1 MATRDTKKNGKR
13 NRNPRIGLALGG
25 GAARGWAHLG
35 VLQALEEAGIRPV
48 CVAGTSIGSLVGAAW
63 ASGGLTDLRAAVE
76 GLDRRTLATFLNV
89 AVPASRRLDGP
100 WIESLMRRFVRA
112 ESIADLSVPFAAVAT
127 DLFTAREVVIREGDP
142 IAAIRAS
149 CGVPGLFRP
158 VVRDGHLLIDGGMV
172 NPVPVNVARAL
183 GADFVIAVDI
193 SHRVVEDSP
202 YLPRPAEVDDAESGS
217 VFPAWMNRL
226 LTASGLPFR
235 PRHPNGPAMPGFRE
249 LLMSSVAV
257 GEVTIGDLRLK
268 VDPPDILLRPKVGHI
283 RFLDFTHGT
292 EAIQAGYEVTVEA
305 LAQAGLARPAP
316 AVEVPAA
323 LTA

>member
-1 MATRDTKKNGKR
+1 M
-13 NRNPRIGLALGG
+13 
-25 GAARGWAHLG
+25 
-35 VLQALEEAGIRPV
+35 

-63 ASGGLTDLRAAVE
+63 AFGGLPDLREAVE
-76 GLDRRTLATFLNV
+76 GLDRRTLSTFLNV

-112 ESIADLSVPFAAVAT
+112 ETIADLQVPYAAVAT
-127 DLFTAREVVIREGDP
+127 DLSTAREVAIREGDP

-172 NPVPVNVARAL
+172 NPVPVNVARDL

-202 YLPRPAEVDDAESGS
+202 YLPRQEEIDDPENGS
-217 VFPAWMNRL
+217 AFPAWMNRL

-235 PRHPNGPAMPGFRE
+235 PRRSNGPAMPGFRE

-257 GEVTIGDLRLK
+257 GEVTIGDLRLR

-292 EAIQAGYEVTVEA
+292 EAIRAGYEVTIEA
-305 LAQAGLARPAP
+305 LREAGLGRHAPAP
-316 AVEVPAA
+316 AVPAA